1 MHPLRSLWTLAV
13 LVAAATTAA
22 AENKRLLLV
31 TDSGEFIHDS
41 VGVAEQIL
49 KEVGPKN
56 GIDVTC
62 YRFTRDP
69 DQKLV
74 LKRKED
80 GKYVDFRTT
89 ALGDYTEKFRKA
101 TGLPVEKENCGR
113 VNADTLKKF
122 DCVLFFTTG
131 NPLNQ
136 DEVNDLSQ
144 WVRAG
149 GAIAG
154 THCGADTLYPRKNG
168 QERPW
173 NAAYGELVGAYFKGH
188 PPGFQKIRIRVE
200 DPKHPAAKSFKDG
213 DPYEDEMYIFDNDP
227 YSRNKLHIILSVTPD
242 SVGSLLAK
250 NKSLAREDSDYAISW
265 CQEVEKGRS
274 FYTSLGHRKEVWKDP
289 RYQEHLIGGLKWAMK
304 QAEGDATPSAKLKKE

>member
-1 MHPLRSLWTLAV
+1 MHPLRWLFALAV
-13 LVAAATTAA
+13 LAAVGSTAS

-31 TDSGEFIHDS
+31 TDSGGFIHDS

-49 KEVGPKN
+49 KEIGPKN

-69 DQKLV
+69 DQKIKV
-74 LKRKED
+74 KRKEN
-80 GKYVDFRTT
+80 GKDVEVDTTVLAKYAEDFR
-89 ALGDYTEKFRKA
+89 AR
-101 TGLPVEKENCGR
+101 TGVAVDKESCGH
-113 VNADTLKKF
+113 VNAETLKKF

-131 NPLNQ
+131 NPLNKE
-136 DEVNDLSQ
+136 EVADLAE
-144 WVRAG
+144 WVKAG
-149 GAIAG
+149 GAVAG
-154 THCGADTLYPRKNG
+154 THCGADTLYTKKG
-168 QERPW
+168 GGGPW

-188 PPGFQKIRIRVE
+188 PPGFQKIKIHVE
-200 DPKHPAAKSFKDG
+200 DPKHPAGKSFKNDEP
-213 DPYEDEMYIFDNDP
+213 DEDEMYIFDNDP
-227 YSRNKLHIILSVTPD
+227 YSRNKLHIILSVTAD
-242 SVGSLLAK
+242 TVDSLLAK
-250 NKSLAREDSDYAISW
+250 NKGLARTDNDYAISW